1 MGKGDQR
8 SRRGKIWRGT
18 FGKRR
23 PKKSDRAA
31 KVVTAPSAPETKP
44 PKRSP
49 KAVKAVVPEAIV
61 PEAVVPEPIVPETVV
76 SEAIAPEATDSGPDS
91 DSPTM

>member
-23 PKKSDRAA
+23 PKKSH
-31 KVVTAPSAPETKP
+31 SAPQTQQAAAPGPEKKTK
-44 PKRSP
+44 KTT
-49 KAVKAVVPEAIV
+49 EA
-61 PEAVVPEPIVPETVV
+61 
-76 SEAIAPEATDSGPDS
+76 SE
-91 DSPTM
+91 

>member
-23 PKKSDRAA
+23 PKSKNVATTPAPALEEKKST
-31 KVVTAPSAPETKP
+31 KKNSAPAE
-44 PKRSP
+44 
-49 KAVKAVVPEAIV
+49 
-61 PEAVVPEPIVPETVV
+61 
-76 SEAIAPEATDSGPDS
+76 
-91 DSPTM
+91 

>member
-23 PKKSDRAA
+23 PQKIKTVAP
-31 KVVTAPSAPETKP
+31 VTTKTAVEE
-44 PKRSP
+44 KRS
-49 KAVKAVVPEAIV
+49 KKQA
-61 PEAVVPEPIVPETVV
+61 
-76 SEAIAPEATDSGPDS
+76 ATDEQA
-91 DSPTM
+91 